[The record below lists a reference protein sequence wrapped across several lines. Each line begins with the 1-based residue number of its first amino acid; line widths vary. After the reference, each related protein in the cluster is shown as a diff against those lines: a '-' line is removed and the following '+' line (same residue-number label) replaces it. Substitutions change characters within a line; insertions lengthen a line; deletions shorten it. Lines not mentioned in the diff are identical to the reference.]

1 MRKTETITI
10 DTEGRDKGKVFLIT
24 EMAAD
29 PAERWAIR
37 AFFALMNTGV
47 DLPDDIADQ
56 GMAGIAAIGLKALG
70 MLPFEAAEPL
80 LAEMWTCVQ
89 IVPDPAKPGLVRKL
103 IPEDIEEVGTR
114 VQLRKAVFGLH
125 TGFFTSAAP

>member
-1 MRKTETITI
+1 MRKTETVTI

-89 IVPDPAKPGLVRKL
+89 IIPDPGNPGLVRKL

-114 VQLRKAVFGLH
+114 IQLRKAVFGLH